1 MGNFKSKKH
10 ISLALG
16 ILGAV
21 LVSFAVLNFHF
32 RIEPFAE
39 WYIPII
45 WYGYIFVMD
54 SIVFRISERS
64 LITSKTREFVFMLLL
79 SVPFWLIFE
88 AYNLF
93 TASWFYQ
100 NYTWYIHLVDF
111 TTIMPAVLET
121 FSLVRA
127 IRPFARFD
135 RHIKR
140 RNRLRP
146 AHGFQVFFAL
156 CIVVGALSAAMP
168 VLYPKYGF
176 PFIWFG
182 LFLLIDPINYLIG
195 AESLVARVAR
205 GEKSFVLQLF
215 ASGLIMGFFWE
226 MWNYFAYPKWLY
238 SIPLPIASIKLFEM
252 PIVGYLGYLPFAAET
267 FLFYAL
273 FSSFVFGSDN
283 PIIGIWRRR

>member
-1 MGNFKSKKH
+1 MENGKSQKH
-10 ISLALG
+10 FSLTLW
-16 ILGAV
+16 IIGAV
-21 LVSFAVLNFHF
+21 LIAFAVLNFYF

-45 WYGYIFVMD
+45 WYGYIFFID

-64 LITSKTREFVFMLLL
+64 LITSKPREFVLMLLL
-79 SVPFWLIFE
+79 SVPFWLVFE

-121 FSLVRA
+121 FSLIR
-127 IRPFARFD
+127 IFRPFAWLD
-135 RHIKR
+135 GHIKR
-140 RNRLRP
+140 TRKPR
-146 AHGFQVFFAL
+146 QVQSFKAFFMA
-156 CIVVGALSAAMP
+156 CIAVGAISAAMP
-168 VLYPKYGF
+168 VLYPRYGF

-267 FLFYAL
+267 LLFYAL
-273 FSSFVFGSDN
+273 FSSFVFSSDN
-283 PIIGIWRRR
+283 PIIGIHR